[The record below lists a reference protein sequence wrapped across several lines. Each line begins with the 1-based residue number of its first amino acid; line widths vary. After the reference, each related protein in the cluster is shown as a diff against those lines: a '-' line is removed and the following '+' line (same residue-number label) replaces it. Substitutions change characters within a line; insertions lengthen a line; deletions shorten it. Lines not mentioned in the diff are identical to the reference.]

1 MMTEPQTIQIRPGV
15 GILSVLSHLNYKPW
29 FAIAEF
35 VDNSIQSF
43 LDYRAEIQKVD
54 GRAARLRVDI
64 ELDSSEGGRLTVR
77 DNAGGI
83 HEVDYPYA
91 FRPAEV
97 PPNTTGLSEF
107 GMGMKSAACW
117 FSPNWTVRTTALG
130 ESIEKTV
137 HFDIS
142 RIVEDN

>member
-54 GRAARLRVDI
+54 GRAAAWQAGVRAQPPPGVSAKLFPKARADDELLAIIPDAETGPRALVRRHYEHPWRTSTLALRAHPDYRGV
-64 ELDSSEGGRLTVR
+64 EG
-77 DNAGGI
+77 
-83 HEVDYPYA
+83 EPQ
-91 FRPAEV
+91 
-97 PPNTTGLSEF
+97 
-107 GMGMKSAACW
+107 
-117 FSPNWTVRTTALG
+117 
-130 ESIEKTV
+130 
-137 HFDIS
+137 
-142 RIVEDN
+142 